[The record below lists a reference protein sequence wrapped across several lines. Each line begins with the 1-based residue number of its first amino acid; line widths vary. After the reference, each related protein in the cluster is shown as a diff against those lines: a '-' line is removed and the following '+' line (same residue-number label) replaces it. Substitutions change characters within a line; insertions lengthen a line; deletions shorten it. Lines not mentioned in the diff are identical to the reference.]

1 MRAWWWALVLGCL
14 AGPVLAQRGY
24 EHSLV
29 GDPADNV
36 STRAP
41 TAATAMLMGGGPD
54 VDDAFR
60 WMIAQAGGG
69 DFVVLRASGDDG
81 YNRYVYALGG
91 MASVETLVVRSRAA
105 AADPLVLARVAQA
118 EAVFITGGDQ
128 ADYLRLWKGTP
139 LQAALEALVARRVP
153 IGGTSAGL
161 AVLGEVDYA
170 ATKGSVVSAEALAD
184 PYRRTMTLDQG
195 FLTAPGLAGVVTDS
209 HFRQRDRMG
218 RLLAFVA
225 RNVQDGR
232 VALAA
237 ARGLGVDERTAV
249 VVADGVA
256 RRLGVGAA
264 YFLRPLAAPLV
275 CQRGQPLTQRDVQ
288 VDRLDGDGSFD
299 LRSWTGATTRYGLAA
314 EAGQLLSSQPG
325 GAVY

>member
-105 AADPLVLARVAQA
+105 ALGIDPEFHQKHDVHVHVPEGATPKDGPSAGVAMC
-118 EAVFITGGDQ
+118 T
-128 ADYLRLWKGTP
+128 
-139 LQAALEALVARRVP
+139 ALV
-153 IGGTSAGL
+153 SA
-161 AVLGEVDYA
+161 
-170 ATKGSVVSAEALAD
+170 
-184 PYRRTMTLDQG
+184 
-195 FLTAPGLAGVVTDS
+195 
-209 HFRQRDRMG
+209 
-218 RLLAFVA
+218 
-225 RNVQDGR
+225 
-232 VALAA
+232 
-237 ARGLGVDERTAV
+237 
-249 VVADGVA
+249 
-256 RRLGVGAA
+256 
-264 YFLRPLAAPLV
+264 
-275 CQRGQPLTQRDVQ
+275 LTQVP
-288 VDRLDGDGSFD
+288 V
-299 LRSWTGATTRYGLAA
+299 RSSVAMTG
-314 EAGQLLSSQPG
+314 
-325 GAVY
+325 